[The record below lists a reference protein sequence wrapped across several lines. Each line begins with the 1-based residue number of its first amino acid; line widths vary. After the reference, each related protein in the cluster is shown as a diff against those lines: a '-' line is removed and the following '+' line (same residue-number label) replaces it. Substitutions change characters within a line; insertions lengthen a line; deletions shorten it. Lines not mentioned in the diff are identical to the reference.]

1 MPSSDSPTD
10 ALKNGQHT
18 RATPH
23 TKAIQHTEVTLHPE
37 ATQDTNAT
45 HHTEIVQDKTT
56 GELHPLHPPV
66 VPIPQD
72 PFLPKRRLQRLVN
85 ALHGA
90 QFVRYIGVGLF
101 NTVFGY
107 GTFALTLFLL
117 THLVPQRFLYLTVI
131 AASLIST
138 PLNITVAYFG
148 YKFLVFKTR
157 GNYLIEWF
165 KCFGVYG
172 VGMLPGLF
180 ALSAVTRLLQ
190 ALLHTH
196 SPALHNAADTL
207 ATHLHGTPLTLLHR
221 LSSGHALA
229 GYLAGA
235 LVQGFTTI
243 FSFVGHK
250 KVTFKTPATPAS

>member
-1 MPSSDSPTD
+1 M
-10 ALKNGQHT
+10 
-18 RATPH
+18 TP
-23 TKAIQHTEVTLHPE
+23 
-37 ATQDTNAT
+37 DNAQS
-45 HHTEIVQDKTT
+45 V
-56 GELHPLHPPV
+56 ELHPDPLPV
-66 VPIPQD
+66 IPIPQD

-85 ALHGA
+85 KLHGA
-90 QFVRYIGVGLF
+90 QFVRYLGVGLF

-107 GTFALTLFLL
+107 CSFAFTLFLL
-117 THLVPQRFLYLTVI
+117 NHAVPQRFLYLTVI

-157 GNYLIEWF
+157 GNYLREWF

-172 VGMLPGLF
+172 LGMLPGLF

-190 ALLHTH
+190 ALLHAH
-196 SPALHNAADTL
+196 SSFLHSTADQLAA
-207 ATHLHGTPLTLLHR
+207 HLHGAPLAALHK
-221 LSSGHALA
+221 LSTGHALA

-250 KVTFKTPATPAS
+250 KVTFKTTPAPAS

>member
-1 MPSSDSPTD
+1 MDGSYRMTPEQHPT
-10 ALKNGQHT
+10 HS
-18 RATPH
+18 
-23 TKAIQHTEVTLHPE
+23 
-37 ATQDTNAT
+37 
-45 HHTEIVQDKTT
+45 
-56 GELHPLHPPV
+56 PV

-72 PFLPKRRLQRLVN
+72 PFIPTRRLQRLVN
-85 ALHGA
+85 IFPGG
-90 QFVRYIGVGLF
+90 QFLRYIGVGLF

-107 GTFALTLFLL
+107 CTFAITLFLL
-117 THLVPQRFLYLTVI
+117 GHIVPQRFLYLTVI

-157 GNYLIEWF
+157 GNYLMEWF

-172 VGMLPGLF
+172 LGMLPGLF

-190 ALLHTH
+190 ASIHAH
-196 SPALHNAADTL
+196 GPALHADIAAL
-207 ATHLHGTPLTLLHR
+207 ATHLHGPGLAVLQK
-221 LSSGHALA
+221 LSSGKAAA
-229 GYLAGA
+229 GYIAGA

-250 KVTFKTPATPAS
+250 KVTFKTKPA

>member
-1 MPSSDSPTD
+1 MTPEQHPS
-10 ALKNGQHT
+10 
-18 RATPH
+18 
-23 TKAIQHTEVTLHPE
+23 
-37 ATQDTNAT
+37 
-45 HHTEIVQDKTT
+45 
-56 GELHPLHPPV
+56 HPPV

-72 PFLPKRRLQRLVN
+72 PFLPKRRLQALVN
-85 ALHGA
+85 LFPGG
-90 QFVRYIGVGLF
+90 QFLRYISVGLF

-107 GTFALTLFLL
+107 CTFALTLFLL
-117 THLVPQRFLYLTVI
+117 NRVVPQRFLYLTVI

-148 YKFLVFKTR
+148 YKFFVFKTR

-172 VGMLPGLF
+172 VGMLPGLL

-190 ALLHTH
+190 PTIHAH
-196 SPALHNAADTL
+196 SPTLHLAIAHLAAHLSGGPL
-207 ATHLHGTPLTLLHR
+207 ATLR
-221 LSSGHALA
+221 KLSSGKAIA

-235 LVQGFTTI
+235 LVQAFTTV

-250 KVTFKTPATPAS
+250 KVTFKTKSSA

>member
-1 MPSSDSPTD
+1 M
-10 ALKNGQHT
+10 
-18 RATPH
+18 
-23 TKAIQHTEVTLHPE
+23 
-37 ATQDTNAT
+37 TQ
-45 HHTEIVQDKTT
+45 EIR
-56 GELHPLHPPV
+56 PAHPPV

-85 ALHGA
+85 LFPGG
-90 QFVRYIGVGLF
+90 QFLRYVCVGLF

-107 GTFALTLFLL
+107 CTFALTLFLL
-117 THLVPQRFLYLTVI
+117 NHVVPQRFLYLTVI

-148 YKFLVFKTR
+148 YKIFVFKTR

-172 VGMLPGLF
+172 VGMAPGLL

-190 ALLHTH
+190 ATIHAH
-196 SPALHNAADTL
+196 GPALHIAVAHLAADLHGSPL
-207 ATHLHGTPLTLLHR
+207 ATLHK
-221 LSSGHALA
+221 LSSGKAIA

-235 LVQGFTTI
+235 LVQGLTTI

-250 KVTFKTPATPAS
+250 KVTFKVKPTE

>member
-1 MPSSDSPTD
+1 MSSDTVPAGT
-10 ALKNGQHT
+10 T
-18 RATPH
+18 TPEIH
-23 TKAIQHTEVTLHPE
+23 PDSLPAI
-37 ATQDTNAT
+37 
-45 HHTEIVQDKTT
+45 
-56 GELHPLHPPV
+56 
-66 VPIPQD
+66 PIPQD
-72 PFLPKRRLQRLVN
+72 PFLPKRRLQALVN
-85 ALHGA
+85 RLSGG
-90 QFVRYIGVGLF
+90 QFLRYLGVGLF

-107 GTFALTLFLL
+107 CTFALTLFLL
-117 THLVPQRFLYLTVI
+117 NHVVPQHFLYLTVV

-157 GNYLIEWF
+157 GNYLLEWF

-180 ALSAVTRLLQ
+180 ALSAVTRILQ
-190 ALLHTH
+190 TVIHAHG
-196 SPALHNAADTL
+196 PALHTVLNTS
-207 ATHLHGTPLTLLHR
+207 ATHLHAVALTR
-221 LSSGHALA
+221 KLSSGKTAA

-250 KVTFKTPATPAS
+250 KVTFKAPAISAPASSIG

>member
-1 MPSSDSPTD
+1 M
-10 ALKNGQHT
+10 
-18 RATPH
+18 TPNPNNEQ
-23 TKAIQHTEVTLHPE
+23 APP
-37 ATQDTNAT
+37 DF
-45 HHTEIVQDKTT
+45 
-56 GELHPLHPPV
+56 PV

-72 PFLPKRRLQRLVN
+72 PFIPKRRLQRLVN
-85 ALHGA
+85 LFPGG
-90 QFVRYIGVGLF
+90 QFLRYIGVGLF

-107 GTFALTLFLL
+107 CTFALTLFLL
-117 THLVPQRFLYLTVI
+117 NHLVAQRFLYLTVI

-148 YKFLVFKTR
+148 YKIFVFKTR

-180 ALSAVTRLLQ
+180 ALSAVTKLLQ
-190 ALLHTH
+190 STIHAHGPQLHLAVAH
-196 SPALHNAADTL
+196 IAA
-207 ATHLHGTPLTLLHR
+207 HLSGRPLTMLQK
-221 LSSGHALA
+221 LSSGKAAA

-250 KVTFKTPATPAS
+250 KVTFKTKP

>member
-1 MPSSDSPTD
+1 MPQTFGVDLRYWRSLPFAPAPMS
-10 ALKNGQHT
+10 L
-18 RATPH
+18 
-23 TKAIQHTEVTLHPE
+23 IQEPDQEVRPE
-37 ATQDTNAT
+37 
-45 HHTEIVQDKTT
+45 H
-56 GELHPLHPPV
+56 LPV
-66 VPIPQD
+66 VPLPQD
-72 PFLPKRRLQRLVN
+72 PFIPRGPLQRLVN
-85 ALHGA
+85 LFPGG
-90 QFVRYIGVGLF
+90 QFFRYVAVGGF

-107 GTFALTLFLL
+107 CTFAGLLFLL
-117 THLVPQRFLYLTVI
+117 NHAVSQRYLYLTVI

-148 YKFLVFKTR
+148 YKIFVFKTR

-190 ALLHTH
+190 ASFHAH
-196 SPALHNAADTL
+196 SPALHSTVDSLSSHLQGAPLAAVR
-207 ATHLHGTPLTLLHR
+207 R
-221 LSSGHALA
+221 LSTGHAAA
-229 GYLAGA
+229 GYVAGA

-250 KVTFKTPATPAS
+250 KVTFKNSSAAA

>member
-1 MPSSDSPTD
+1 M
-10 ALKNGQHT
+10 
-18 RATPH
+18 TPD
-23 TKAIQHTEVTLHPE
+23 P
-37 ATQDTNAT
+37 
-45 HHTEIVQDKTT
+45 
-56 GELHPLHPPV
+56 PPV

-107 GTFALTLFLL
+107 CTFAFTLFLL
-117 THLVPQRFLYLTVI
+117 THAVPQRFLYLTVI
-131 AASLIST
+131 AASIIST

-157 GNYLIEWF
+157 GNYLLEWF

-190 ALLHTH
+190 ALLHAH
-196 SPALHNAADTL
+196 APALHQAADAV
-207 ATHLHGTPLTLLHR
+207 ATHLHGALLALLQR

-250 KVTFKTPATPAS
+250 KVTFKSTPPTTS